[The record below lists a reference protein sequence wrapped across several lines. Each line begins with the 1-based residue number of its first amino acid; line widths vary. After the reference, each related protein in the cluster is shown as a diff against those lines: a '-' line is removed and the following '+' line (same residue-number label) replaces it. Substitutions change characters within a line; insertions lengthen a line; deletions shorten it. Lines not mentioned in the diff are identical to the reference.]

1 MKKIGINLI
10 IGFIITITLIIVNI
24 IVIKPNYSYVI
35 VFDGK
40 PYVSQ
45 DASTFNF
52 QDEVIS
58 FSQQDKKLTIDAKI
72 EKSKKTL
79 YEEKVVYLT
88 DTGYAAFA
96 IEGESGN
103 KTFDANITFTESI
116 DTDGKKTYTPAIKS
130 NSVEL
135 SYDEMMICYR
145 YVSPINA
152 KLNDDGM
159 VKTNNDKINVTAQKV
174 ICSILSLFI
183 GFILSFLAYPR
194 ILYEKIEENKKLAII
209 SISMTLVLCLSSGFY
224 IFFTLK

>member
-1 MKKIGINLI
+1 MKKLGLNLI
-10 IGFIITITLIIVNI
+10 IGFIITIALVVINI
-24 IVIKPNYSYVI
+24 IVIKPNYTYVI

-58 FSQQDKKLTIDAKI
+58 FSLQNNKLTIDAKI

-88 DTGYAAFA
+88 DTGYIAFA
-96 IEGESGN
+96 IEGETEN
-103 KTFDANITFTESI
+103 KTFDATITFTENI
-116 DTDGKKTYTPAIKS
+116 DSDGKKTYSPSIKG
-130 NSVEL
+130 NSKEL
-135 SYDEMMICYR
+135 DYEEMMICYR

-152 KLNDDGM
+152 KLNNDGM
-159 VKTNNDKINVTAQKV
+159 VKTNNDKINVVGQKI
-174 ICSILSLFI
+174 ICSILSVFI
-183 GFILSFLAYPR
+183 GFILSFLAYPV
-194 ILYEKIEENKKLAII
+194 ILYEKIEENKKLAVI
-209 SISMTLVLCLSSGFY
+209 SICLTAILCLSSGFY